1 MEFHKT
7 QMKQQ
12 RGLFPGGAIIS
23 IAMLAPLTAISPFRQ
38 PLPFIFASTFILISL
53 SFFRL
58 VQVLHRPPISRRPP
72 PSSRNPTHLLV
83 VLGSGGHTAE
93 MLNIL
98 SQYRRLPLDF
108 TRRTYVV
115 SSGDE
120 FSASKARD
128 FEAEM
133 ASNLKASSSSSQFSE
148 ETLQNYSVVTVHRA
162 RRVHQS
168 LLTTPL
174 SSLRCLYDCLSV
186 LRGTHRG
193 FQSQPGGS
201 DPPSYPDLILTN
213 GPGTGVIVFFAS
225 VILLFFGFSGPTAPR
240 SPVKDATAHS
250 DPLSTQNTSTASSG
264 EGSAQSGQMRTIF
277 IESWARVKTL
287 SLSGRLLRPFVNR
300 FLVQWPQLAE
310 RQGRAKNVEFVGS
323 LVT

>member
-1 MEFHKT
+1 MELHKT
-7 QMKQQ
+7 QMEQQ

-23 IAMLAPLTAISPFRQ
+23 VAMLAPLTAISPFRQ
-38 PLPFIFASTFILISL
+38 PLLFIFASTCILISL

-133 ASNLKASSSSSQFSE
+133 ASNLQASSSFSE
-148 ETLQNYSVVTVHRA
+148 ETPPNYSVVTVHRA

-168 LLTTPL
+168 LLTTPI

-186 LRGTHRG
+186 LCGTHRE
-193 FQSQPGGS
+193 FESQPGGS
-201 DPPSYPDLILTN
+201 APPSYPDLILTN
-213 GPGTGVIVFFAS
+213 GPGTGVIVCFAS
-225 VILLFFGFSGPTAPR
+225 VILLFFGFSGPTTLR
-240 SPVKDATAHS
+240 SPVKDSRAHS
-250 DPLSTQNTSTASSG
+250 DPLSTQSTSTASSG
-264 EGSAQSGQMRTIF
+264 EGYTQFGQMRTIF